1 MGGAE
6 PAPAVTGGF
15 VERDG
20 CTWYRIRGVDLLP
33 PFLTSVASGSDHWLF
48 ASSRGP
54 LTAGR
59 RDVHSALFPYR
70 TEDALHDA
78 VGRVGSRTLVAVD
91 GHPIWEPGTD
101 RDASQGRGT
110 DEAWKD
116 TGGTAVAFEWVPGPA
131 DTSPAYTGTVQI
143 RAVEVGGD
151 VATQLTTDAEFP
163 CIGQPVRTDYVE
175 PPPISAGNSKKD

>member
-6 PAPAVTGGF
+6 RAPAVAGEF

-20 CTWYRIRGVDLLP
+20 RTWYRLCGVDLLP

-78 VGRVGSRTLVAVD
+78 VGR
-91 GHPIWEPGTD
+91 D
-101 RDASQGRGT
+101 RKS
-110 DEAWKD
+110 
-116 TGGTAVAFEWVPGPA
+116 VV
-131 DTSPAYTGTVQI
+131 
-143 RAVEVGGD
+143 
-151 VATQLTTDAEFP
+151 
-163 CIGQPVRTDYVE
+163 
-175 PPPISAGNSKKD
+175 